1 MVEINTTEELL
12 ELVKQLKFL
21 GVIQFKI
28 GDIAMDLSG
37 DSLVPVAE
45 ETDEEADD
53 EEVLYYSA

>member
-21 GVIQFKI
+21 GVVQFKI
-28 GDIAMDLSG
+28 GQIAMDLSG
-37 DSLVPVAE
+37 DALAPVAA
-45 ETDEEADD
+45 ETDE

>member
-1 MVEINTTEELL
+1 MVEINTTEELI
-12 ELVKQLKFL
+12 ELVKRLKFL
-21 GVIQFKI
+21 GVVQFKI
-28 GDIAMDLSG
+28 GEIAMDLSG

>member
-1 MVEINTTEELL
+1 MVEINTTDELL
-12 ELVKQLKFL
+12 QLVKQLKFL

>member
-1 MVEINTTEELL
+1 MVEINTTDELL

>member
-21 GVIQFKI
+21 GVVQFKI
-28 GDIAMDLSG
+28 GQIAMDLSG
-37 DSLVPVAE
+37 DALAPVAA